1 MPTGVSNNITLRFAS
16 PSCCTKPFSQNPFFC
31 IRLESN
37 HFKAD
42 TSIGMKELVA
52 VENFTGCPF
61 VIQFGCQ
68 FTGEAPYGNFGS
80 VFVEQP
86 SQYGGNKSILS
97 FLLNKVC
104 YKKYFQIDQIRSIL
118 DKFAFKVWKLSDHIP
133 VSFPGFKKVRGHS
146 GLYRKM
152 INFIN

>member
-1 MPTGVSNNITLRFAS
+1 MIFS
-16 PSCCTKPFSQNPFFC
+16 KPFLY

-42 TSIGMKELVA
+42 SSIGMKELV
-52 VENFTGCPF
+52 VMENFTGRPF

-68 FTGEAPYGNFGS
+68 FTSEVPYGNFGS

-104 YKKYFQIDQIRSIL
+104 CTD
-118 DKFAFKVWKLSDHIP
+118 D
-133 VSFPGFKKVRGHS
+133 
-146 GLYRKM
+146 
-152 INFIN
+152 

>member
-1 MPTGVSNNITLRFAS
+1 MNQCKLFLETFLF
-16 PSCCTKPFSQNPFFC
+16 

-42 TSIGMKELVA
+42 TSIGAKDLVA
-52 VENFTGCPF
+52 VENFTGRPF

-68 FTGEAPYGNFGS
+68 FIEEPPYGNFGS

-86 SQYGGNKSILS
+86 SEYGGNKPALS

-104 YKKYFQIDQIRSIL
+104 CVYKNISTTVYT
-118 DKFAFKVWKLSDHIP
+118 FAK
-133 VSFPGFKKVRGHS
+133 
-146 GLYRKM
+146 
-152 INFIN
+152 